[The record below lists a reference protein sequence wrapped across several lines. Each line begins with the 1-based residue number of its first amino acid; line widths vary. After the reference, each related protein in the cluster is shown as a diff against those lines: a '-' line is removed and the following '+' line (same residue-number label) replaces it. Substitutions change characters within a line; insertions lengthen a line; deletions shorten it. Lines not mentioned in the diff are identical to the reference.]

1 MLAIQTRHKIHLF
14 ALFAAVIALLFILY
28 VGRVAEIVIVA
39 ALLAYI
45 LDPVVTVFEQRGL
58 SRTAAT
64 TMIMLLITLVMV
76 VFWYTVIP
84 IAIVQFKAL
93 QSGAGATPASQA
105 LARMESQIRG
115 FSESLGLGTVN
126 LTEEFGK
133 LKTGLVHRI
142 PNFLIHDSPTLLIGL
157 VMTPF
162 VMFFILKD
170 ARSFKKYFISLVPNR
185 YFEFTL
191 DLLYKME
198 VQLGNYLRGQFID
211 AMVFGVLATATLWV
225 LDVPYFVFI
234 GIFSGLANLIP
245 FVGPLA
251 GASAAMI
258 AVVLEQGD
266 IVRGAYVALAFV
278 VLKLVDD
285 FAIQPLAVGKH
296 VDLHPMVV
304 ALAIL
309 VGGHLFGVLG
319 MLLVVPFLG
328 FLKVVLEESIDTYRR
343 YRFD

>member
-1 MLAIQTRHKIHLF
+1 MLAGQTRHKIHLF
-14 ALFAAVIALLFILY
+14 ALFAAVFALLVILY
-28 VGRVAEIVIVA
+28 VGRVAEIMIVA

-45 LDPVVTVFEQRGL
+45 LDPVVTLFEQRGL
-58 SRTAAT
+58 SRAAAT
-64 TMIMLLITLVMV
+64 TLIMFLITLVVV

-93 QSGAGATPASQA
+93 QAGAGTTPASQA
-105 LARMESQIRG
+105 LARLESQIRG
-115 FSESLGLGTVN
+115 FTESFGLGAVN
-126 LTEEFGK
+126 LTEELGK
-133 LKTGLVHRI
+133 LKLALVHRI
-142 PNFLIHDSPTLLIGL
+142 PNFIIHDSPTLLIGL

-162 VMFFILKD
+162 VMFFLLKD

-198 VQLGNYLRGQFID
+198 IQLGNYLRGQFID
-211 AMVFGVLATATLWV
+211 AVVFGLLATAVLWV

-234 GIFSGLANLIP
+234 GLFSGIANLIP

-251 GASAAMI
+251 GASAALVV
-258 AVVLEQGD
+258 VVLEQGD

-278 VLKLVDD
+278 ALKLVDD
-285 FAIQPLAVGKH
+285 FVIQPLAVGKH

>member
-1 MLAIQTRHKIHLF
+1 MLALQTRHKIHLL
-14 ALFAAVIALLFILY
+14 ALFAAVFALFVILY

-39 ALLAYI
+39 ALLAYV
-45 LDPVVTVFEQRGL
+45 LDPVVMLFEQRGL
-58 SRTAAT
+58 SRGAAT
-64 TMIMLLITLVMV
+64 TLIMLLITLVLV
-76 VFWYTVIP
+76 LFWYTLIP
-84 IAIVQFKAL
+84 IAVVQFKTL
-93 QSGAGATPASQA
+93 QAGGGTPASQA
-105 LARMESQIRG
+105 LARVEQQICGFCES
-115 FSESLGLGTVN
+115 FGLGSVN
-126 LTEEFGK
+126 LTAELGK
-133 LKTGLVHRI
+133 FKNALVHRI
-142 PNFLIHDSPTLLIGL
+142 PNFIIHDSPTLLIGL

-162 VMFFILKD
+162 VMFFLLKD

-198 VQLGNYLRGQFID
+198 TQLGNYLRGQFID
-211 AMVFGVLATATLWV
+211 ALVFGVLATATLWA

-245 FVGPLA
+245 FVGPLV
-251 GASAAMI
+251 GASAALI
-258 AVVLEQGD
+258 AVVMEQGD
-266 IVRGAYVALAFV
+266 IVRGVYVALAFV

-285 FAIQPLAVGKH
+285 FVIQPLAVGKH

>member
-1 MLAIQTRHKIHLF
+1 MLALQTRHKIHLF
-14 ALFAAVIALLFILY
+14 ALFAAVFLLFVILY

-45 LDPVVTVFEQRGL
+45 LDPVVMVVEQRGF

-64 TMIMLLITLVMV
+64 TLIMLTITLVV
-76 VFWYTVIP
+76 VIFWYTVFP

-93 QSGAGATPASQA
+93 QAGTGATPASQA
-105 LARMESQIRG
+105 LARVESQIRE
-115 FSESLGLGTVN
+115 FSESLGLGAVN

-133 LKTGLVHRI
+133 LKSALVHRI
-142 PNFLIHDSPTLLIGL
+142 PNFIIHDSPTLLIGL

-162 VMFFILKD
+162 VMFFLLKD
-170 ARSFKKYFISLVPNR
+170 ARSFKKYFIRLVPNR

-211 AMVFGVLATATLWV
+211 AMVFGALATATLWV

-251 GASAAMI
+251 GASAALI

-285 FAIQPLAVGKH
+285 FVIQPLAVGKH

-328 FLKVVLEESIDTYRR
+328 FLKVVMEESIDTYRR

>member
-14 ALFAAVIALLFILY
+14 ALFAAVFALLLILY

-64 TMIMLLITLVMV
+64 TLIMLLITVVVV

-84 IAIVQFKAL
+84 IAIVQFKTL
-93 QSGAGATPASQA
+93 QAGGGATPASQA
-105 LARMESQIRG
+105 LAKVESQIRG
-115 FSESLGLGTVN
+115 FSESFGLGAVN

-133 LKTGLVHRI
+133 FKAGLVHRI
-142 PNFLIHDSPTLLIGL
+142 PDFLIHDSPTLLIGL
-157 VMTPF
+157 VMIPF

-170 ARSFKKYFISLVPNR
+170 SRSFKKYFISLVPNR

-211 AMVFGVLATATLWV
+211 AMVFGLLATATLWV

-328 FLKVVLEESIDTYRR
+328 FLKVVLEESVDTYRR